1 MFDTANPPQ
10 ARIAPADS
18 KPRTRFSL
26 KTKTQRHADAAPL
39 PVSSVA
45 TTGVRSSARPAQ
57 RMGDVCRQV
66 SWLAAQTLPPAF
78 PTLAKLAASVASQ
91 VEARRLQLR
100 GQPRNCDC
108 RSEEQLAR
116 TGFPFSLDM
125 AFTAPEPS
133 RSPCAQ
139 ISLPPSSAA
148 RLPPASRQQASH
160 FCFVGNVLTSATG
173 LATGAHVRAG
183 GCSWA
188 STRAR

>member
-66 SWLAAQTLPPAF
+66 SWLAAQTLLPAF
-78 PTLAKLAASVASQ
+78 PKDPMRTVQWHMWQQLAAYSCGGSSGIARCRAHRIPIFTVLCCHSPKPSQCERTRSGSPRQAACIAVWRKSPASSVLKRQDRAAS
-91 VEARRLQLR
+91 
-100 GQPRNCDC
+100 
-108 RSEEQLAR
+108 
-116 TGFPFSLDM
+116 
-125 AFTAPEPS
+125 
-133 RSPCAQ
+133 
-139 ISLPPSSAA
+139 A
-148 RLPPASRQQASH
+148 RLR
-160 FCFVGNVLTSATG
+160 
-173 LATGAHVRAG
+173 
-183 GCSWA
+183 
-188 STRAR
+188 